1 MTTWTTRLV
10 ACALAAALAAPL
22 AAESQR
28 SPQQQRA
35 DIIVVD
41 RDNKPVTDLTPQ
53 AIIVREDGVA
63 REVISVE
70 PAGPPS
76 PVVLLVDNSQAAEP
90 AILDLRKG
98 LTDFVTAIST
108 TDNSVQIGLRTFG
121 ERPTKVTDPTSAA
134 LVQVGIDRIFHRAGT
149 GSHMLEAIVETSNE
163 LANAGAMSPALVV
176 FVVESG
182 PEFSQDDRRRVAEA
196 LRRAGATLWVVVLQA
211 RGGAFGT
218 PELRERAAVIGD
230 GTVESGGLSLP
241 ILSAQGIAQAFGRL
255 HGLLAARLRVTYGR
269 PDTLIPPETLEITT
283 RREGLQVLSPR
294 WAGGR

>member
-41 RDNKPVTDLTPQ
+41 RDNKPVTDLTPE

-108 TDNSVQIGLRTFG
+108 TDSTPATPARNHTPST
-121 ERPTKVTDPTSAA
+121 AA
-134 LVQVGIDRIFHRAGT
+134 
-149 GSHMLEAIVETSNE
+149 
-163 LANAGAMSPALVV
+163 
-176 FVVESG
+176 
-182 PEFSQDDRRRVAEA
+182 
-196 LRRAGATLWVVVLQA
+196 
-211 RGGAFGT
+211 
-218 PELRERAAVIGD
+218 
-230 GTVESGGLSLP
+230 
-241 ILSAQGIAQAFGRL
+241 
-255 HGLLAARLRVTYGR
+255 
-269 PDTLIPPETLEITT
+269 
-283 RREGLQVLSPR
+283 
-294 WAGGR
+294 